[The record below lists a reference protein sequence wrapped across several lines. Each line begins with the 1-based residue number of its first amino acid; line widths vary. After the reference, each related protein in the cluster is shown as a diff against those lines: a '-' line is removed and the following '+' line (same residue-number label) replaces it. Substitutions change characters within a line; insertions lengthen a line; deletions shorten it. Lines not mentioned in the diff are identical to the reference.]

1 MTGLPP
7 ELAVFSL
14 IDAIGV
20 SLLIGVWLG
29 MTLLI
34 EHAPRRF
41 PSTSNL
47 MADYRREWMVQFVSR
62 EPRIFDSQVIG
73 QLRQGTAFFASASLI
88 AIGGAL
94 ALLGNLERVIGVAED
109 LTAGTQPILV
119 WEVKIL
125 LIVVFLVNAFLK
137 FVWSN
142 RLFGYCAVMMGAVP
156 NTADHPAALP
166 RAAKAAEINIT
177 AARGFNR
184 GLRSLYCALA
194 AASWLLGAWALIAA
208 GLITALVLLRRE
220 FASASRAVLMQPDV
234 PPDRTR
240 DHTGTD
246 RTRDHTGTDHTGT

>member
-1 MTGLPP
+1 MTRLPP

-14 IDAIGV
+14 PDAIGV
-20 SLLIGVWLG
+20 ALLLGVWLG

-62 EPRIFDSQVIG
+62 DPRIFDSQVIG
-73 QLRQGTAFFASASLI
+73 QLRQGTSFFASASLI

-94 ALLGNLERVIGVAED
+94 ALLGDLDRVMGVAED
-109 LTAGTQPILV
+109 FTAGDQPILV

-156 NTADHPAALP
+156 NTADHPAAYK

-194 AASWLLGAWALIAA
+194 AAAWLLGAWALIAA

-234 PPDRTR
+234 PPDR
-240 DHTGTD
+240 
-246 RTRDHTGTDHTGT
+246 

>member
-1 MTGLPP
+1 MTGLPS
-7 ELAVFSL
+7 ELAVFTRV
-14 IDAIGV
+14 DAIGV
-20 SLLIGVWLG
+20 AMLIAVWWG

-73 QLRQGTAFFASASLI
+73 QLRQGTSFFASASLI

-94 ALLGNLERVIGVAED
+94 ALLGDLERVMGVAED
-109 LTAGTQPILV
+109 LTAGDQPILV

-156 NTADHPAALP
+156 NPRDHPAALT

-194 AASWLLGAWALIAA
+194 AAAWMLGAWALIAA
-208 GLITALVLLRRE
+208 SLITALVLLRRE
-220 FASASRAVLMQPDV
+220 FASTSRAVLMRPDV
-234 PPDRTR
+234 PPDDTAM
-240 DHTGTD
+240 
-246 RTRDHTGTDHTGT
+246 

>member
-1 MTGLPP
+1 MTRLPP
-7 ELAVFSL
+7 ELYVFTL
-14 IDAIGV
+14 VDLAGV
-20 SLLIGVWLG
+20 GLLLTVWLG
-29 MTLLI
+29 TTLLI

-62 EPRIFDSQVIG
+62 DPRIFDSQVIG
-73 QLRQGTAFFASASLI
+73 QLRQGTSFFASASLI
-88 AIGGAL
+88 AIGGTL
-94 ALLGNLERVIGVAED
+94 ALLGDLERVMGVAED
-109 LTAGTQPILV
+109 LTAGDQPILV

-125 LIVVFLVNAFLK
+125 LIMVFLVNAFLK

-156 NTADHPAALP
+156 NAADHPAALP

-194 AASWLLGAWALIAA
+194 AAAWLLGAWALIAA
-208 GLITALVLLRRE
+208 AALTALVLLRRE
-220 FASASRAVLMQPDV
+220 FTSASRAVLMRPDA
-234 PPDRTR
+234 PPDDTRT
-240 DHTGTD
+240 
-246 RTRDHTGTDHTGT
+246 

>member
-7 ELAVFSL
+7 ELALFSAR
-14 IDAIGV
+14 DAIGV
-20 SLLIGVWLG
+20 GLLVAVWLG
-29 MTLLI
+29 TTLLI

-62 EPRIFDSQVIG
+62 DPRIFDSQVIG
-73 QLRQGTAFFASASLI
+73 QLRQGTSFFASASLI

-94 ALLGNLERVIGVAED
+94 ALLGDLDRVIGVAED
-109 LTAGTQPILV
+109 LTAGEQPVLV
-119 WEVKIL
+119 WEIKIL

-156 NTADHPAALP
+156 NAADHPAACR

-194 AASWLLGAWALIAA
+194 AAAWLLGAWALIVA
-208 GLITALVLLRRE
+208 GLLTALVLLRRE
-220 FASASRAVLMQPDV
+220 FASVSRAVLMRPDV
-234 PPDRTR
+234 PQ
-240 DHTGTD
+240 DHTGT
-246 RTRDHTGTDHTGT
+246 

>member
-1 MTGLPP
+1 MIRLPP
-7 ELAVFSL
+7 ELDVFTQ
-14 IDAIGV
+14 IDAVGVALLALVWIGT
-20 SLLIGVWLG
+20 
-29 MTLLI
+29 TLLI

-47 MADYRREWMVQFVSR
+47 MADYRREWMVHFVSR
-62 EPRIFDSQVIG
+62 EPRIFDAQVIG
-73 QLRQGTAFFASASLI
+73 QLRQGTAFFASAALI

-94 ALLGNLERVIGVAED
+94 ALLGDLERVMGVAED
-109 LTAGTQPILV
+109 LTAGDKPVLV

-156 NTADHPAALP
+156 NTADHPVAYR

-194 AASWLLGAWALIAA
+194 AAAWLLGAWALIAA
-208 GLITALVLLRRE
+208 ALLTAMVLLRRE
-220 FASASRAVLMQPDV
+220 FASTSRAVLLQPDR
-234 PPDRTR
+234 PPDDTR
-240 DHTGTD
+240 M
-246 RTRDHTGTDHTGT
+246 

>member
-1 MTGLPP
+1 MTQLPP
-7 ELAVFSL
+7 ELYVFTL
-14 IDAIGV
+14 VDLAGVALLAFVWIGT
-20 SLLIGVWLG
+20 
-29 MTLLI
+29 TLLI
-34 EHAPRRF
+34 EHAPRRW

-47 MADYRREWMVQFVSR
+47 MAEYRREWMVQFVTR
-62 EPRIFDSQVIG
+62 DPRIFDSQVIG
-73 QLRQGTAFFASASLI
+73 QLRQGTSFFASATLI

-94 ALLGNLERVIGVAED
+94 ALLGDLERVMGVAED
-109 LTAGTQPILV
+109 LTAGDQPILV

-156 NTADHPAALP
+156 NDADHPAALP

-194 AASWLLGAWALIAA
+194 AAAWLLGAYALIAA
-208 GLITALVLLRRE
+208 SALTALVLLRRE
-220 FASASRAVLMQPDV
+220 FTSASRAVLLH
-234 PPDRTR
+234 PDRPGDAQ
-240 DHTGTD
+240 DHT
-246 RTRDHTGTDHTGT
+246 RK

>member
-1 MTGLPP
+1 MTGMPP
-7 ELAVFSL
+7 ELAVFSP
-14 IDAIGV
+14 IDAIAV
-20 SLLIGVWLG
+20 ALLLGVWTG

-47 MADYRREWMVQFVSR
+47 MADYRREWMVQFVTR

-73 QLRQGTAFFASASLI
+73 QLRQGTSFFASASLI

-94 ALLGNLERVIGVAED
+94 ALLGNLDRVMGVAED
-109 LTAGTQPILV
+109 LVAGEQPALV

-125 LIVVFLVNAFLK
+125 LIVAFLVNAFLK

-142 RLFGYCAVMMGAVP
+142 RLFGYCAVLMGAVP
-156 NTADHPAALP
+156 NDTNHPAAYT

-194 AASWLLGAWALIAA
+194 ATAWLLGASALIGAA
-208 GLITALVLLRRE
+208 IITALVLLRRE
-220 FASASRAVLMQPDV
+220 FGSASRAVLMQPDV
-234 PPDRTR
+234 PQDAN
-240 DHTGTD
+240 DHT
-246 RTRDHTGTDHTGT
+246 RT

>member
-1 MTGLPP
+1 MTGLPS
-7 ELAVFSL
+7 ELAVFTL

-20 SLLIGVWLG
+20 SMLIAVWLG

-73 QLRQGTAFFASASLI
+73 QLRQGTSFFASASLI

-94 ALLGNLERVIGVAED
+94 ALLGDLERVMGVAED
-109 LTAGTQPILV
+109 LTAGDQPILV

-125 LIVVFLVNAFLK
+125 LIIMFLVNAFLK

-156 NTADHPAALP
+156 NSADHPAAYN

-194 AASWLLGAWALIAA
+194 AAAWLLGGYALIAA
-208 GLITALVLLRRE
+208 AVVTALVLLRRE
-220 FASASRAVLMQPDV
+220 FTSASHDVLIQPDA
-234 PPDRTR
+234 PPDRP
-240 DHTGTD
+240 DHT
-246 RTRDHTGTDHTGT
+246 RM